1 MWSKYSLIHQNKG
14 TTRAWE
20 GMGDMQFFREV
31 NEKKDSSLLFSN
43 GTRSYLACG
52 SILNENQAINQ
63 YV

>member
-1 MWSKYSLIHQNKG
+1 M
-14 TTRAWE
+14 R
-20 GMGDMQFFREV
+20 GDGRYAIREV